1 MKRKKILLVSL
12 DALGDTDLEYV
23 RTLPNFSKIMREG
36 AWCGRVNS
44 VYPSLT
50 FPSHASIA
58 TGCVPDSHGIVNN
71 YMFLPFEKLPRWNS
85 YAGAL
90 KRKAVWDYAARG
102 GKRVLSMSWPV
113 SAGADMAYSMPELS
127 PAKPKIWNMATFG
140 AQLGI
145 LARYGTP
152 GFALKHLLSRRELP
166 RAWFLGKQ
174 PQLDQAMIHCFERA
188 VRQEDFDIALLHIY
202 GMDDAKHR
210 VGIRGPEIRRYL
222 RGYDRF
228 VGRLME
234 YCEERTDEN
243 VTLMVTGDHGQK
255 DVRYAIYGNMILE
268 DMGLSVRQG
277 GRLKDYQVYLDSC
290 DGMAYLYG
298 KDEHSG
304 EACKRAAERFGRL
317 PGVKA
322 VMAPEEFIPLGCDR
336 KAAFVLEAADGYSF
350 ESGYE
355 ERALSREDR
364 TVESHY
370 RGLHG
375 YLPDQ
380 DGYRTM
386 FFCYGRDVAACEIG
400 AMGIIDIL
408 PTMLSWLELEGDEN
422 MDGRAV
428 EQIWRQRGSL

>member
-1 MKRKKILLVSL
+1 MKRKKILLISL

-23 RTLPNFSKIMREG
+23 KTLPHFSRIMQEG
-36 AWCGRVNS
+36 AWCSRVNS

-71 YMFLPFEKLPRWNS
+71 YMFLPFEKVPRWNS
-85 YAGAL
+85 FSNAL
-90 KRKAVWDYAARG
+90 RRKAVWDYAATA

-113 SAGADMAYSMPELS
+113 SAGADMAFSMPELS
-127 PAKPKIWNMATFG
+127 PAKPKIWNPATFA
-140 AQLGI
+140 AQLQI
-145 LARYGTP
+145 LAKYGTA

-166 RAWFLGKQ
+166 RAWFLGQQ
-174 PQLDQAMIHCFERA
+174 PQLDQAMIHCFEKA
-188 VRQEDFDIALLHIY
+188 IRQEDFDIALLHIY
-202 GMDDAKHR
+202 GMDDAKHQ
-210 VGIRGPEIRRYL
+210 VGTRGPEIRKYL

-234 YCEERTDEN
+234 YCRERDDEN

-255 DVRYAIYGNMILE
+255 DVTYAVYGNMILE
-268 DMGLSVRQG
+268 DIGLQTRENG
-277 GRLKDYQVYLDSC
+277 TLKDYQVYLDSC

-298 KDEHSG
+298 KDAQCDQ
-304 EACKRAAERFGRL
+304 ACRRAACHFARI
-317 PGVKA
+317 PGVKT
-322 VMAPEEFIPLGCDR
+322 VMAQEEFIPLGCDR
-336 KAAFVLEAADGYSF
+336 KAAFVLEAEDGYSF

-355 ERALSREDR
+355 KQALEQENR
-364 TVESHY
+364 TVKSHY

-386 FFCYGRDVAACEIG
+386 FFSYGQDVAACQIPS
-400 AMGIIDIL
+400 MGIIDIL
-408 PTMLSWLELEGDEN
+408 PSMLCWLGIEADPD
-422 MDGRAV
+422 MDGRAID
-428 EQIWRQRGSL
+428 QIWK